1 MKVTHAGRQITVEV
15 TPDGD
20 GLVSHAGSALLAGVA
35 GKTGLTRALS
45 RVLGV
50 VRQRRGHHD
59 PGQVITDLAVMLA
72 DGGDCLA
79 DLQAVRDQAPLFGQV
94 ASSSTAFRLVDA
106 IASDPD
112 GLARLR
118 TAHARA
124 RSRAWKLAGA
134 PSELTIDLDATLIG
148 SHSEKEGAAGNFKGG
163 YGFHP
168 MLAYADE
175 TGEALGGELR
185 PSKRRRE
192 HRCRPDRSSRAG
204 A

>member
-1 MKVTHAGRQITVEV
+1 LKVTHAGRQITVEV

-94 ASSSTAFRLVDA
+94 ASCRRRFGSSMRSPAT
-106 IASDPD
+106 PT
-112 GLARLR
+112 GLRGCAPRALG
-118 TAHARA
+118 RA
-124 RSRAWKLAGA
+124 RGRGSLPARRA
-134 PSELTIDLDATLIG
+134 S
-148 SHSEKEGAAGNFKGG
+148 
-163 YGFHP
+163 
-168 MLAYADE
+168 
-175 TGEALGGELR
+175 
-185 PSKRRRE
+185 
-192 HRCRPDRSSRAG
+192 
-204 A
+204 